1 MSLEVKKYKPFF
13 YKNPNKKRNIKDSK
27 KIRDKLSF
35 IIFNKINEN
44 DCFYK
49 YNERIEKIKILEKLE
64 PIKIK
69 NKLKLINNLN
79 DNNLDLQTLNFICF
93 ILKLNIIWY
102 NDKCFVKMTYDNNEP
117 LYLFNSDTFTE
128 PINLDNKYEI
138 NDINKPLKC
147 ISYYKL
153 NELKEIYNKLNLL
166 SYVKLKK
173 DYYQVIFNY
182 HTMIK
187 LI

>member
-1 MSLEVKKYKPFF
+1 MSLELKKYKPFF
-13 YKNPNKKRNIKDSK
+13 YKNPNKNK
-27 KIRDKLSF
+27 KTYKKNYDKLSF

-49 YNERIEKIKILEKLE
+49 YNERIEKIKILEKIE

-69 NKLKLINNLN
+69 NKSKLINNLN

-93 ILKLNIIWY
+93 ILKLNILWY
-102 NDKCFVKMTYDNNEP
+102 NDKCFIKMCYNDNEP
-117 LYLFNSDTFTE
+117 LYLLNSDTFTD
-128 PINLDNKYEI
+128 PIDLDNLYEI

-153 NELKEIYNKLNLL
+153 NDLKEIFNKLNL
-166 SYVKLKK
+166 SSPVKLKK
-173 DYYQVIFNY
+173 DYYEIIYNY
-182 HTMIK
+182 LIMIK

>member
-1 MSLEVKKYKPFF
+1 
-13 YKNPNKKRNIKDSK
+13 
-27 KIRDKLSF
+27 
-35 IIFNKINEN
+35 
-44 DCFYK
+44 
-49 YNERIEKIKILEKLE
+49 
-64 PIKIK
+64 
-69 NKLKLINNLN
+69 
-79 DNNLDLQTLNFICF
+79 
-93 ILKLNIIWY
+93 
-102 NDKCFVKMTYDNNEP
+102 MTYNNNEP